1 MSNESK
7 FSGDPKVIEIE
18 EALAEYAQ
26 SAFDMVACRNA
37 YFRSGA
43 PIEEFKKTPEYIR
56 LENRSREAYIDFF
69 DKFDSCVKNTTS
81 LEDKK
86 HLSGRILWK
95 IFKLYHQELRKDKDG
110 VLYKHFDGKLEGN
123 CDEDFYKKY
132 GKKIFKNA
140 NGKVV
145 IDYKNELTYAG
156 GVRFLNDGLEAI
168 ARIVRTQPLT
178 SATKMKYLLYLVRSN
193 HHKKEKKVDG
203 VSVKCFSEKAL
214 DKLVQFDPAELA
226 EEMDTVRLNA
236 YRLACLLS
244 KDGRNKNELS
254 MYVRLQHGFIDFLD
268 TLSVDD
274 VKGNAC
280 TYLTLRKNIDDKNSK
295 NLLKKLID
303 KSSTNSEDGKPNQ
316 EAVKA
321 IFEEYTRFIRHNSKK
336 TAGRDSVENMMYDL
350 ATYIVANYDY
360 TEKDVA
366 ELTTTLSSQNYSG
379 KGKLLLNQFNHR
391 LNETFEKA
399 LNDKANGVLLFENE
413 ERKATEERDKPVTY
427 EEYLEHR
434 KSLEQAKT
442 DETVQVTDPKDEIV
456 NIDVEKA
463 DVSIQSLKKYVNSL
477 CKYASEHPEE
487 NVPTD
492 TLLELLKRNA
502 SLQGLDVTNTNL
514 FGERTNSVKMDEKVV
529 LAIVEEYAKNNAG
542 NNKSF
547 EDNMNRMLSDVVKQY
562 RYDEAG
568 VKKIQKTLVKFSNDK
583 EKAKKMAENLGKSY
597 SLYKQ
602 IFGGIENWNLDLKNL
617 TRVPSR

>member
-26 SAFDMVACRNA
+26 SAFDMVAYRNA

-43 PIEEFKKTPEYIR
+43 PIEEFKRTPEYIR
-56 LENRSREAYIDFF
+56 LKKISSEAYIDFF
-69 DKFDSCVKNTTS
+69 DKFDSCVGNTTS

-123 CDEDFYKKY
+123 YGEDFYKKY

-145 IDYKNELTYAG
+145 IDYKNELIYAG
-156 GVRFLNDGLEAI
+156 GARFLNDGLEAI

-214 DKLVQFDPAELA
+214 DKLVQFDPTDLA
-226 EEMDTVRLNA
+226 KEMDTVRLNA

-303 KSSTNSEDGKPNQ
+303 KSSTNSEDGRPNQ

-321 IFEEYTRFIRHNSKK
+321 IFEEYTRFVKHNNKK
-336 TAGRDSVENMMYDL
+336 TAGRNSVENMMYDL

-399 LNDKANGVLLFENE
+399 ITDKANGVLLSENE
-413 ERKATEERDKPVTY
+413 EIKATEERNEPVTY
-427 EEYLEHR
+427 EEYLEYKR
-434 KSLEQAKT
+434 SREQAKT
-442 DETVQVTDPKDEIV
+442 DETVQVTNPKDEII

-463 DVSIQSLKKYVNSL
+463 DVSIQSLKKYVNGL

-487 NVPTD
+487 EVPTN

-502 SLQGLDVTNTNL
+502 SISGLNIVHPTLFAEGSRKNTINKKLVQEVAKIYSGCISENDNICNENNVKFDSDMTEMFSYIVTTYDYKPK
-514 FGERTNSVKMDEKVV
+514 E
-529 LAIVEEYAKNNAG
+529 VEE
-542 NNKSF
+542 
-547 EDNMNRMLSDVVKQY
+547 
-562 RYDEAG
+562 
-568 VKKIQKTLVKFSNDK
+568 
-583 EKAKKMAENLGKSY
+583 
-597 SLYKQ
+597 
-602 IFGGIENWNLDLKNL
+602 LKNVL
-617 TRVPSR
+617 VSNCEDKNYAATMANRIGVAYVNSQKMRKVAKTR